1 MVRVGGYTGDGLV
14 FSTRDVAL
22 VAILA
27 ALGGVVS
34 IPVGYAGNMLGA
46 VPLLPFGTGQLLS
59 GVHVLWIVLAGLL
72 VRQRGAAAA
81 TGALKGLVELT
92 LFSFHGSLILPIAL
106 TEGLV
111 AEAVLLLPGRW
122 VGARAYL
129 AGGLSASSNVLV
141 LRFLVFQAL
150 PWQVIAFMWVLSFVS
165 GAIVSGYLGAKVAR
179 IMEMRLGN

>member
-1 MVRVGGYTGDGLV
+1 V
-14 FSTRDVAL
+14 FSTKDVAL
-22 VAILA
+22 IAILA

-34 IPVGYAGNMLGA
+34 VPLGYVGNMLGA
-46 VPLLPFGTGQLLS
+46 VPFIPFGTGQLLS

-72 VRQRGAAAA
+72 IKQRGAATA

-106 TEGLV
+106 AEGLV
-111 AEAVLLLPGRW
+111 AEAVLFLPGRW
-122 VGARAYL
+122 AGVRAYL

-141 LRFLVFQAL
+141 LWPLAFQAL
-150 PWQVIAFMWVLSFVS
+150 PWQVIAFMWVLSFAS
-165 GAIVSGYLGAKVAR
+165 GAILSGYLGAKVAR